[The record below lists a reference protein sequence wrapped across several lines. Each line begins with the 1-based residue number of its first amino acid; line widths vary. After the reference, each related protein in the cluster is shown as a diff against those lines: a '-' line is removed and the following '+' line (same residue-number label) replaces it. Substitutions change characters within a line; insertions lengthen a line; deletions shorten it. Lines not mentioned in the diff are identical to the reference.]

1 MQTISTKFHGATN
14 TRGSRIIA
22 RTASGVSFTSDYQHA
37 LNSDE
42 NHWRA
47 AQGLAKKL
55 NWSGDYIQGH
65 TATGCVFVLANDVR
79 RSI

>member
-1 MQTISTKFHGATN
+1 MQTISTKFYGATN

-22 RTASGVSFTSDYQHA
+22 RTASGVSFTSNYQHA

-55 NWSGDYIQGH
+55 DWSGDFIQGD
-65 TATGCVFVLANDVR
+65 TATGCVFVFADDTR
-79 RSI
+79 RNI